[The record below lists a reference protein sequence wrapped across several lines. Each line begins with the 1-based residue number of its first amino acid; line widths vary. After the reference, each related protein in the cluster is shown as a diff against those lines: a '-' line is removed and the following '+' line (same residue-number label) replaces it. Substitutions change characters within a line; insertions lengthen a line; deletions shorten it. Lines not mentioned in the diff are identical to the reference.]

1 MSSYS
6 GNIVHYTSKDL
17 SLSQLKDLYDK
28 KRLITDPDYQR
39 NYIYSPKKASSL
51 IESILIGIPI
61 PIIYLC
67 EEDDGTYSVI
77 DGQQRITSFV
87 KYLKNEY
94 TLTGL
99 DTLTDLNGK
108 YYGDLEEGIQTKL
121 DISTLKTICFD
132 RDSQKLKYEI
142 FARLNL
148 GAIPLKPQELRN
160 CIYRGSFN
168 DMLKDIVVHNPYLID
183 LFHDENKRMQYEER
197 ILRFFVLRESMIL
210 DDTYVNAMNKY
221 ISIHQDDSESD
232 IQKAKSIYTRTIEM
246 VHRVLG
252 NSAFFSFD
260 EKERKK
266 FNGAIY
272 DSIMIPF
279 SFYEKSDLINNSDK
293 IRSEINKI
301 KKFDKEYRDNIYSGT
316 NSRKKVFGRISK
328 IWSILINII
337 GKNGMDKGSRFFSDN
352 VKKQLFHKGYK
363 CSYCG
368 NEILNINDCEIDHII
383 PFSLG
388 GSTDISNAQL
398 LHRYCNQCKGNNLQ

>member
-1 MSSYS
+1 MSAYS

-99 DTLTDLNGK
+99 NTLTDLNGK
-108 YYGDLEEGIQTKL
+108 YYGDLDEGIQTKL

-168 DMLKDIVVHNPYLID
+168 DMLKDIVVHNPYLTAVSYTHLDWTAANIQTFTTHEKK
-183 LFHDENKRMQYEER
+183 LR
-197 ILRFFVLRESMIL
+197 IF
-210 DDTYVNAMNKY
+210 
-221 ISIHQDDSESD
+221 
-232 IQKAKSIYTRTIEM
+232 
-246 VHRVLG
+246 
-252 NSAFFSFD
+252 SAL
-260 EKERKK
+260 
-266 FNGAIY
+266 
-272 DSIMIPF
+272 P
-279 SFYEKSDLINNSDK
+279 
-293 IRSEINKI
+293 
-301 KKFDKEYRDNIYSGT
+301 
-316 NSRKKVFGRISK
+316 
-328 IWSILINII
+328 
-337 GKNGMDKGSRFFSDN
+337 
-352 VKKQLFHKGYK
+352 
-363 CSYCG
+363 
-368 NEILNINDCEIDHII
+368 
-383 PFSLG
+383 
-388 GSTDISNAQL
+388 
-398 LHRYCNQCKGNNLQ
+398 